1 MKVRELTPSFG
12 AVVELD
18 LRNPLDPP
26 EQQELRE
33 AFAGRHLLLF
43 PDQDISFEDQVR
55 VVGYL
60 GPVLAGGPEWVSNVR
75 ENAFV
80 PEGAL
85 IFHSDFIFTAEPS
98 LGLCLYATE
107 VPPGGSP
114 TNFADAVGAA
124 GRLPSELRARV
135 QGRRALNV
143 FDLSD
148 QRGDMR
154 FREATLGPETPLSPR
169 YAHPVLL
176 RHPTTGHELLSV
188 NEMQTDRII
197 GLDPSES
204 EETLEALWAL
214 LYAPENTYSHHW
226 RVGDL
231 VLWDNIAV
239 QHGRPAPPRH
249 AARTMRRVTMAER
262 SVFDLVPGF
271 AEARA
276 ARTEAEARAAHAE
289 PAARAAHAE
298 PARD

>member
-1 MKVRELTPSFG
+1 LTTSFG
-12 AVVELD
+12 AVLELD
-18 LRNPLDPP
+18 LRDPLDAA
-26 EQQELRE
+26 QQRELRGL
-33 AFAGRHLLLF
+33 FAARHLLLF
-43 PDQDISFEDQVR
+43 PEQDISFEDQVR

-75 ENAFV
+75 ENGLV

-85 IFHSDFIFTAEPS
+85 LFHSDFIFTAEPS

-124 GRLPSELRARV
+124 GRLPPELRARV
-135 QGRRALNV
+135 EGRRALNV

-148 QRGDMR
+148 QRGDVR

-169 YAHPVLL
+169 YAHPVLM
-176 RHPTTGHELLSV
+176 RHPSSGQELLSV
-188 NEMQTDRII
+188 NQMQTDRII
-197 GLDPSES
+197 GLDERES
-204 EETLEALWAL
+204 EETLEALWAI
-214 LYAPENTYSHHW
+214 LYAPQNTYSHHW

-239 QHGRPAPPRH
+239 QHGRPAPPPDVP
-249 AARTMRRVTMAER
+249 RTMRRVTMAEH

-276 ARTEAEARAAHAE
+276 ARRGAKERAARRE
-289 PAARAAHAE
+289 QV
-298 PARD
+298 RD

>member
-1 MKVRELTPSFG
+1 VEVRDLTTSFG
-12 AVVELD
+12 AVLEVD
-18 LRNPLDPP
+18 LRHPLDPL
-26 EQQELRE
+26 QQRDLRE
-33 AFAGRHLLLF
+33 VFAARHLLLF
-43 PDQDISFEDQVR
+43 REQDISFEDQAR

-75 ENAFV
+75 ENGLV

-85 IFHSDFIFTAEPS
+85 LFHSDFIFTAQPS

-107 VPPGGSP
+107 VSPGGSP

-124 GRLPSELRARV
+124 GRLPSALRARV
-135 QGRRALNV
+135 RGRRALNV

-148 QRGDMR
+148 QRGDTR

-169 YAHPVLL
+169 YAHPVLM
-176 RHPTTGHELLSV
+176 RHPTSGQELLSV
-188 NEMQTDRII
+188 NQMQTDRII
-197 GLDPSES
+197 GLEARES

-214 LYAPENTYSHHW
+214 LYAPENTYSHQW

-239 QHGRPAPPRH
+239 QHGRPAPP
-249 AARTMRRVTMAER
+249 AGVPRTMRRVTMAEH

-271 AEARA
+271 VEARA
-276 ARTEAEARAAHAE
+276 ARREDEARAARRE
-289 PAARAAHAE
+289 PVG
-298 PARD
+298 D

>member
-1 MKVRELTPSFG
+1 VEVRDLTTSFG
-12 AVVELD
+12 AVLEVD
-18 LRNPLDPP
+18 LRHPLDPL
-26 EQQELRE
+26 QQRDLRE
-33 AFAGRHLLLF
+33 VFAARHLLLF
-43 PDQDISFEDQVR
+43 REQDISFEDQAR

-75 ENAFV
+75 ENGLV

-85 IFHSDFIFTAEPS
+85 LFHSDFIFTAQPS

-107 VPPGGSP
+107 VSPGGSP

-124 GRLPSELRARV
+124 GRLPSALRARV
-135 QGRRALNV
+135 RGRRALNV

-148 QRGDMR
+148 QRGDTR

-169 YAHPVLL
+169 YAHPVLM
-176 RHPTTGHELLSV
+176 RHPTSGQELLSV
-188 NEMQTDRII
+188 NQMQTDRII
-197 GLDPSES
+197 GLEARES

-214 LYAPENTYSHHW
+214 LYAPENTYSHQW

-239 QHGRPAPPRH
+239 QHGRPAPP
-249 AARTMRRVTMAER
+249 AGVPRTMRRVTMAEH

-271 AEARA
+271 VEARA
-276 ARTEAEARAAHAE
+276 ARRED
-289 PAARAAHAE
+289 AARAARRE
-298 PARD
+298 PVGD

>member
-1 MKVRELTPSFG
+1 VEVRDLTTSFG
-12 AVVELD
+12 AVLEVD
-18 LRNPLDPP
+18 LRHPLDPL
-26 EQQELRE
+26 QQRDLRE
-33 AFAGRHLLLF
+33 VFAARHLLLF
-43 PDQDISFEDQVR
+43 REQDISFEDQAR

-75 ENAFV
+75 ENGLV

-85 IFHSDFIFTAEPS
+85 LFHSDFIFTAQPS

-107 VPPGGSP
+107 VSPGGSP

-124 GRLPSELRARV
+124 GRLPSALRARV
-135 QGRRALNV
+135 RGRRALNV

-148 QRGDMR
+148 QRGDTR

-169 YAHPVLL
+169 YAHPILM
-176 RHPTTGHELLSV
+176 RHPTSGQELLSV
-188 NEMQTDRII
+188 NQMQTDRII
-197 GLDPSES
+197 GLEARES

-214 LYAPENTYSHHW
+214 LYAPENTYSHQW

-239 QHGRPAPPRH
+239 QHGRPAPP
-249 AARTMRRVTMAER
+249 AGVPRTMRRVTMAEH

-271 AEARA
+271 VEARA
-276 ARTEAEARAAHAE
+276 ARRED
-289 PAARAAHAE
+289 AARAARRE
-298 PARD
+298 PVGD

>member
-1 MKVRELTPSFG
+1 MKVRDLTTSFG
-12 AVVELD
+12 AVLELD
-18 LRNPLDPP
+18 LRDPLDPA
-26 EQQELRE
+26 QQRELQE
-33 AFAGRHLLLF
+33 VFAARHLLLF
-43 PDQDISFEDQVR
+43 SEQDISFEDQVR

-75 ENAFV
+75 EGGLV

-85 IFHSDFIFTAEPS
+85 LFHSDFIFTAEPS

-124 GRLPSELRARV
+124 GRLPPELRARV
-135 QGRRALNV
+135 QGRQALNV

-148 QRGDMR
+148 QRGDAR

-169 YAHPVLL
+169 YAHPVLM
-176 RHPTTGHELLSV
+176 RHPTSGQELLSV
-188 NEMQTDRII
+188 NQMQTDRII
-197 GLDPSES
+197 GLDAKES

-239 QHGRPAPPRH
+239 QHGRPAPPRRVP
-249 AARTMRRVTMAER
+249 RTMRRVTMAEH

-276 ARTEAEARAAHAE
+276 ARREAEARAAE
-289 PAARAAHAE
+289 PV
-298 PARD
+298 RD